1 MMQEYDFNQDRR
13 SVGTNTSS
21 ESASTVQPSARVIQN
36 ILNFARCVQTV
47 NVRNVRIKLYLN

>member
-1 MMQEYDFNQDRR
+1 MQEYDYKQDHW

-21 ESASTVQPSARVIQN
+21 ESAGTVQPSDRVIKN
-36 ILNFARCVQTV
+36 ILNFAMCTQSI

>member
-1 MMQEYDFNQDRR
+1 MMQTYDFKKGRR
-13 SVGTNTSS
+13 PVGTNTSS
-21 ESASTVQPSARVIQN
+21 ESASTVQPSKRVIQN